1 MKMKE
6 YVGQLMPLLLFYAFF
21 AFPDQMLASSITP
34 LGRFISIVI
43 ITFYTCIHPL
53 YGLAMCAFIILYY
66 QMDCVEGFAA
76 NTEYYTELLTAEPVL
91 HIWNSKYDRYSEYF
105 TTKEDEFRQDHCEK
119 DTLMHKSQ
127 TVKPEN
133 ASHIFPELS
142 FTNDTCNPC
151 DKNCGIS
158 ISKRLDV
165 QEELIYPKVNTDWVS
180 QIWDTWF
187 SEDKTVPYAYTKTN
201 SHYNTF

>member
-1 MKMKE
+1 
-6 YVGQLMPLLLFYAFF
+6 
-21 AFPDQMLASSITP
+21 
-34 LGRFISIVI
+34 
-43 ITFYTCIHPL
+43 
-53 YGLAMCAFIILYY
+53 
-66 QMDCVEGFAA
+66 
-76 NTEYYTELLTAEPVL
+76 
-91 HIWNSKYDRYSEYF
+91 
-105 TTKEDEFRQDHCEK
+105 
-119 DTLMHKSQ
+119 MHKSQ
-127 TVKPEN
+127 TVKSEN

-142 FTNDTCNPC
+142 FTNDICNPC